1 MFARHFIDSLDFAR
15 QGRELRGEI
24 AVAEMPRL
32 QDLLASPR
40 GTVNY
45 IVRGMIGRDGN
56 PMLEVVLEG
65 SCQLRCQRCLA
76 EMNYPVKLVSHLLL
90 VPKNEFDEFFDEE
103 GEMDCIAAD
112 AHLDVQ
118 DMIEDEILLSLPFAP
133 KHPAGVCQNAVEK
146 LNSAEK
152 NPFSVLS
159 GLKISD
165 H

>member
-1 MFARHFIDSLDFAR
+1 
-15 QGRELRGEI
+15 
-24 AVAEMPRL
+24 
-32 QDLLASPR
+32 
-40 GTVNY
+40 
-45 IVRGMIGRDGN
+45 
-56 PMLEVVLEG
+56 MLEVVLEG

>member
-32 QDLLASPR
+32 QDLLASPQ

-45 IVRGMIGRDGN
+45 ILRGMVGRDGN
-56 PMLEVVLEG
+56 PMLELALEG

-118 DMIEDEILLSLPFAP
+118 DMIEEEILLSLPFAP
-133 KHPAGVCQNAVEK
+133 KHPTGVCQNAVEK
-146 LNSAEK
+146 LNSAKK